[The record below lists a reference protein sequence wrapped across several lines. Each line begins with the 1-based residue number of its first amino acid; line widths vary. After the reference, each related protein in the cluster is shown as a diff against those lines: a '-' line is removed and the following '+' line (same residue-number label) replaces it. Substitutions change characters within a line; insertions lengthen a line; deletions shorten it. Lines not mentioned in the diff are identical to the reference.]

1 VAHDLDE
8 ATALRAA
15 HRATRAIL
23 RAPDAASAQRELVA
37 LCSDL
42 GIALVSGDDDGD
54 HEGALPIDLSLGEG
68 EPLVPVDADPR
79 QRRLIERYVVPA
91 VSDARVVVERSRRT
105 AHLAQ
110 RASVD
115 ALTGVWSR
123 GSLMHAVTGAAVGD
137 SLALIDL
144 DHFKTVNDT
153 WGHSAG
159 DAVLSSFARH
169 LSGALRGSD
178 VVGRYGGEEF
188 VVLLPSTSHGNAC
201 ATLARLKDSWASVR
215 LHDVTFSGGIASVT
229 GSPDGITPAGIAALG
244 RADSLLYEAKRDG
257 RDRVLCGTQPCRCRL
272 EEAS

>member
-8 ATALRAA
+8 AAALRAA

-37 LCSDL
+37 LCGDL
-42 GIALVSGDDDGD
+42 GIALVSGDDDGAHD
-54 HEGALPIDLSLGEG
+54 GALPIDISLGEG
-68 EPLVPVDADPR
+68 EPLVPAEADAR

-91 VSDARVVVERSRRT
+91 VSDARIVVERSRRT

-110 RASVD
+110 RASID

-123 GSLMHAVTGAAVGD
+123 GSLMHAVTGASVGD
-137 SLALIDL
+137 ALALVDL
-144 DHFKTVNDT
+144 DHFKAVNDT

-159 DAVLSSFARH
+159 DAVLSAFAGH

-188 VVLLPSTSHGNAC
+188 VVLLPATSHRNAC
-201 ATLARLKDSWASVR
+201 ATVARLKDSWAVAR
-215 LHDVTFSGGIASVT
+215 PREITFSAGIASVT

-244 RADSLLYEAKRDG
+244 RADSLLYAAKRDG
-257 RDRVLCGTQPCRCRL
+257 RDRVHCGSEPCRCRL